1 MGSPTKVVSRYHSS
15 EPVFGAVAGGV
26 IQDALLHMARE
37 NEQYLSEL
45 CEEAGCF
52 KETQIVEFVFL
63 LSEKWS
69 LTESARYQAIEIF
82 ERFML
87 TLIKE
92 ASHLTR
98 AKEEDGKWA
107 SVKQQIESTY
117 VLRLVSCIQLAS
129 KLSFHYSIVNN
140 NVVLR
145 FLKSLG
151 FSYTTEE
158 LLESELA
165 ILKALHFQINFPAP
179 FAYVEMLL
187 EVLGYNGY
195 MLPTKQLLE
204 MCRHLLALT
213 YLLRSSVYDTLLK
226 TSIKNSSPNELQ
238 L

>member
-1 MGSPTKVVSRYHSS
+1 MGSPTKVASRYHSS

-37 NEQYLSEL
+37 NEQHLREL

-98 AKEEDGKWA
+98 AKEEDSKWV
-107 SVKQQIESTY
+107 SVKQQIEGTY

-129 KLSFHYSIVNN
+129 KLSFHYSGEVSASERRSHAIGC
-140 NVVLR
+140 R
-145 FLKSLG
+145 SHWGKHFPPESRG
-151 FSYTTEE
+151 
-158 LLESELA
+158 LES
-165 ILKALHFQINFPAP
+165 
-179 FAYVEMLL
+179 
-187 EVLGYNGY
+187 GYGI
-195 MLPTKQLLE
+195 PQ
-204 MCRHLLALT
+204 RHHRH
-213 YLLRSSVYDTLLK
+213 RSARHY
-226 TSIKNSSPNELQ
+226 
-238 L
+238 